1 MVKYTRS
8 TKTVTRN
15 KYTQNSMKLKGGRPK
30 KNNKIINVAK
40 YMPQIRNVAKRQLII
55 GQLDQLKSNLDNVKV
70 SNAEL
75 HYAIDQIKKDF
86 LLVVN
91 QR

>member
-1 MVKYTRS
+1 MRMEI
-8 TKTVTRN
+8 RN
-15 KYTQNSMKLKGGRPK
+15 KYTQSNMKALKNSKGAKKGGRPK
-30 KNNKIINVAK
+30 KNDKIINVAK

-55 GQLDQLKSNLDNVKV
+55 GQLDQLKSNLDNIKA

-86 LLVVN
+86 LMVI
-91 QR
+91 